1 MIKSKFIIF
10 ITLTLSLALHAQK
23 VEDPLPLTNK
33 QIQKEQWVIQD
44 KEKNLILQWT
54 DGALEIAL
62 ANKPI
67 NQDQKKTIY
76 ARIPAQQIKD
86 NITEYVLLTDKT
98 EFLSTP
104 TTVNWTQEDL
114 EFFRVLESSA
124 ITVSS
129 TTDVLMLKKGTETK
143 YVFYNTAFDRMCKF
157 VSRFNWGLIALNR
170 DSDNLPKMITSFDFE
185 NKTMTGTIDNIPF
198 EVKFD
203 FYFDQDTFYFKS
215 FEIPY
220 NAKNRASR
228 KAKERYGRYFTDKT
242 YRYDIA
248 EQTLNFYQDEKL
260 VLMFGFMPKE

>member
-1 MIKSKFIIF
+1 MIKSKIIIF
-10 ITLTLSLALHAQK
+10 IALTLSLVLHAQK
-23 VEDPLPLTNK
+23 IEDPLPLTK
-33 QIQKEQWVIQD
+33 EQIQKEQWIIQD
-44 KEKNLILQWT
+44 NEKNLILQWT
-54 DGALEIAL
+54 DSALEIAL

-67 NQDQKKTIY
+67 NPDQKKTIY

-86 NITEYVLLTDKT
+86 NATEYILLTDKT

-104 TTVNWTQEDL
+104 TAVNWTQEDL

-129 TTDVLMLKKGTETK
+129 TTDVLLLKKDAKTK
-143 YVFYNTAFDRMCKF
+143 YKFYSTAFDRMCKF

-170 DSDNLPKMITSFDFE
+170 NSENLPKMISSFDFE
-185 NKTMTGTIDNIPF
+185 NKIMAGTIDNIPF

-203 FYFDQDTFYFKS
+203 FYFDQATFYFRS

-228 KAKERYGRYFTDKT
+228 KVKERYGRYFTDKT

-260 VLMFGFMPKE
+260 VLMFGFMPKD